1 MEVKEKLS
9 ELRKLMKKHGLD
21 AYMVLNSD
29 KHSSEYVNSYYKERS
44 FISSFDGSNG
54 TVIVTLDKAYLWTD
68 GRYFL
73 QAELDLKN
81 TTIELMKMDTEG
93 YPSILEFIKSELQ
106 NKTLGFNGE
115 YVSYSF
121 VEEIKKTTKV
131 VSNIDLIA
139 DIWNDRGNLETTNIW
154 SLPLSLTG
162 ESTQSKLSRIREEL
176 KKDDASLFLSN
187 IDDIAWVYNLR
198 GNDLPITPVF
208 LSFAYIDSENSYIFL
223 NSNKLN
229 ADSKIALSEANT
241 TIYEYDEI
249 LSFLKAL
256 KNKRIL
262 VSFNNTNYSF
272 IEAIKDNNTLINKVS
287 PTVLMKAIK
296 NEVEIKNNIDVHK
309 ADGLA
314 VFRYMKYVKENYPK
328 VEMDEY
334 SLSEKVLEY
343 RKMDER
349 FYEVSFETI
358 SSWNENGAIVHYEP
372 TKESSKKFKGSGFA
386 LLDSGG
392 QYMGGTTDI
401 TRTIALGDITKE
413 MKHHYTLVLR
423 SHIDVSMCTFKKGTS
438 GMCIDMLSREPFWK
452 EGLDYNHGTGHG
464 VGYMLNVHEAPNGIR
479 YKMVPER
486 SDSAITLPG
495 MICSIEPGIYLEN
508 KYGIRIEN
516 EILCVP
522 HLKNEFGEF
531 YKFQTITYCPYDL
544 DAVLV
549 EELSLD
555 EKKWLNDYHKMVYNE
570 LSKICDKSELDY
582 LKYVTREV

>member
-1 MEVKEKLS
+1 MTVLEKLN
-9 ELRKLMKKHGLD
+9 ELRKLMKKHNLD

-44 FISSFDGSNG
+44 FLSSFDGSNG

-73 QAELDLKN
+73 QAEADLKD
-81 TTIELMKMDTEG
+81 TTIELMRMGDVGCPT
-93 YPSILEFIKSELQ
+93 ILEFVGSELK
-106 NKTLGFNGE
+106 NKTIGLNGE
-115 YVSYSF
+115 YVSYAF
-121 VEEIKKTTKV
+121 VDAIKKTTKV
-131 VSNIDLIA
+131 VSDIDLI
-139 DIWNDRGNLETTNIW
+139 DEIWTDRGTLETSNIW
-154 SLPLSLTG
+154 MLPLSLSG
-162 ESTQSKLSRIREEL
+162 ESTVSKLERIRKEL
-176 KKDDASLFLSN
+176 EKDNASLFLSN

-208 LSFAYIDSENSYIFL
+208 LSFAYIDNENSYIFL

-229 ADSKIALSEANT
+229 DDSKASLAESNT
-241 TIYEYDEI
+241 IIYEYDEI
-249 LSFLKAL
+249 VSFLKGL
-256 KNKRIL
+256 KGKTIL
-262 VSFNNTNYSF
+262 VSYNNTNYSF
-272 IEAIKDNNTLINKVS
+272 IDMIKDNNHIINKVS

-296 NEVEIKNNIDVHK
+296 NEVEIENNIDVHK

-314 VFRYMKYVKENYPK
+314 VLRYMKYVKENYPK

-343 RKMDER
+343 RKMDDR

-372 TKESSKKFKGSGFA
+372 TKESSKKFSGSGFA

-401 TRTIALGDITKE
+401 TRTIALGNITKE

-423 SHIDVSMCTFKKGTS
+423 SHIDVSMCKFKRGTS
-438 GMCIDMLSREPFWK
+438 GMNIDMLAREPFWK

-464 VGYMLNVHEAPNGIR
+464 VGYMLNVHEAPNGLR
-479 YKMVPER
+479 YKMVSER
-486 SDSAITLPG
+486 SDSALIVPG

-522 HLKNEFGEF
+522 YLKNDIDEF
-531 YKFQTITYCPYDL
+531 YQFETITYCPYDL
-544 DAVLV
+544 DAVIV
-549 EELSLD
+549 EELSKE
-555 EKKWLNDYHKMVYNE
+555 EKEWLNSYHEMVYNA
-570 LSKICDKSELDY
+570 LSKICNKDEIPY
-582 LKYVTREV
+582 LRHVTRKI